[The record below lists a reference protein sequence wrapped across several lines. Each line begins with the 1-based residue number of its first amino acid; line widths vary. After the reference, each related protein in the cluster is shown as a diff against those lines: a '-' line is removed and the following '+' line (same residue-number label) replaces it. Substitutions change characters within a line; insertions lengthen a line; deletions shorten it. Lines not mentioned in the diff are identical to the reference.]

1 MPHNVPLCTKYNAH
15 INVEICIVA
24 QAVKYLYK
32 YVFKGHDKALT
43 SMRQRFNQT
52 QQQHPP
58 QVREPVN
65 DIQLYRDARY
75 VSASEALWRLFSF
88 SLFHRSPAVCWAVHK
103 YRHYLAGRHFILRT
117 DNAAVSFVINNTK
130 PSKLQRWAA
139 FLQDFDFEVHHM
151 PGRTN
156 PVSAL
161 SRLVTPDTP
170 SMYHITI
177 DAPDEVLRHVLLD
190 DEPDS
195 DLIKEVIPARNR
207 CALRD
212 LEMYI

>member
-15 INVEICIVA
+15 INVEICTGA

-32 YVFKGHDKALT
+32 YVFKGHDKALI
-43 SMRQRFNQT
+43 SMQQWFNQT

-65 DIQLYRDARY
+65 EIQLYRDTRY

-88 SLFHRSPAVCWAVHK
+88 SLFHRSPVVCWAVHK

-130 PSKLQRWAA
+130 PSKLQRSYYQKFHGQA
-139 FLQDFDFEVHHM
+139 
-151 PGRTN
+151 G
-156 PVSAL
+156 
-161 SRLVTPDTP
+161 
-170 SMYHITI
+170 
-177 DAPDEVLRHVLLD
+177 
-190 DEPDS
+190 
-195 DLIKEVIPARNR
+195 
-207 CALRD
+207 
-212 LEMYI
+212 